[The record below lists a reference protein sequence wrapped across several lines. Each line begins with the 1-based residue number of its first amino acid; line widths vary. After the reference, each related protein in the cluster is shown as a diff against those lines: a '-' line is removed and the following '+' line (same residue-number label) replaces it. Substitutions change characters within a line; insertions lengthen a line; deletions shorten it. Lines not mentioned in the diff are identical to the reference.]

1 MQLTNFTSCQIEI
14 KDLVTRVEINS
25 TVQSANIDHDMEGA
39 EYLAM
44 VRHLHRLLQGN
55 TIIFNNFR
63 RMKK

>member
-25 TVQSANIDHDMEGA
+25 TAQSANIDHDMEGA

-44 VRHLHRLLQGN
+44 VRHLHLLLQGN
-55 TIIFNNFR
+55 TIISNTFR